1 VGQIYTALSKGDSL
15 IEAMRFGRESMKFGA
30 KVRHAD
36 WGIPVLH
43 AAYPESVIFPQ
54 PAKPKA

>member
-1 VGQIYTALSKGDSL
+1 
-15 IEAMRFGRESMKFGA
+15 MKFGA